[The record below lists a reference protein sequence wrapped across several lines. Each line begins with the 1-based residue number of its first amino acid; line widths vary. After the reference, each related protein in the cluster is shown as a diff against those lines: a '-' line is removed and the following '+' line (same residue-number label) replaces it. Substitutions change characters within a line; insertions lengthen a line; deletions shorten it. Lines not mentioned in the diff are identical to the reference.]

1 MPGQQGGWNLP
12 QANSNFS
19 GGRAANPLLALFAG
33 RRANVEKLNNLEMQ
47 SKAQVWTADQKAGN
61 EVKHAKKHADF
72 MANYQVGDKMDDEG
86 NVTEKAKDAQG
97 NPIANVNHGMPISK
111 VLSGVRVGQTSTT
124 FQKLGNTAHESSADK
139 KPKKGPRNRG
149 GGQSRGKD
157 ASIAAMVAGI
167 KAGHFTTE
175 EATGPGEGENWA
187 VESSF
192 AKRKSS
198 TKGAGQAT
206 DAPGPMSKKFAQD
219 YGAHIAG
226 GGTEESYLNQFGPS
240 GRRKKT
246 TPPGNNG
253 GNS

>member
-12 QANSNFS
+12 QASSNLS
-19 GGRAANPLLALFAG
+19 GGRALNPVLALFAG
-33 RRANVEKLNNLEMQ
+33 RRAQIDKLNNLEMQ

-72 MANYQVGDKMDDEG
+72 MANYQVGDKMDEQG
-86 NVTEKAKDAQG
+86 NITEKAKDAQG
-97 NPIANVNHGMPISK
+97 NPIANANHGLPISK

-139 KPKKGPRNRG
+139 KNKKGPRNRG
-149 GGQSRGKD
+149 GGQGRGG
-157 ASIAAMVAGI
+157 SIAATVAAI
-167 KAGHFTTE
+167 KGGHINFDH
-175 EATGPGEGENWA
+175 ATGGEN
-187 VESSF
+187 
-192 AKRKSS
+192 
-198 TKGAGQAT
+198 
-206 DAPGPMSKKFAQD
+206 GPELGISPKLTADF
-219 YGAHIAG
+219 GAHVASG
-226 GGTEESYLNQFGPS
+226 GNQESYLNQFGPS

>member
-12 QANSNFS
+12 QASSNLS
-19 GGRAANPLLALFAG
+19 GGRALNPVLALFAG
-33 RRANVEKLNNLEMQ
+33 RRAQIDKLNNLEMQ
-47 SKAQVWTADQKAGN
+47 SKAQVWTADQKASN

-139 KPKKGPRNRG
+139 KTKKGPKNRG
-149 GGQSRGKD
+149 GGKGRGG
-157 ASIAAMVAGI
+157 SIAATIAAV
-167 KAGHFTTE
+167 KAGHVDFE
-175 EATGPGEGENWA
+175 QATGGEFGDEHGISPKLTA
-187 VESSF
+187 DF
-192 AKRKSS
+192 
-198 TKGAGQAT
+198 
-206 DAPGPMSKKFAQD
+206 
-219 YGAHIAG
+219 GAHAAAG
-226 GGTEESYLNQFGPS
+226 GNQESYLNQFGPS